1 VSEAP
6 KAGTKLKDDGSGV
19 EAIVVK
25 PPSEAGLGI
34 GPSSGEG
41 VVLGKRY
48 TCETCAAEV
57 LITKGGDGA
66 LSCHGAA
73 MVIAQPKTLPS
84 SD

>member
-1 VSEAP
+1 VSDAP

-34 GPSSGEG
+34 GPSAGEA

-48 TCETCAAEV
+48 TCETCGAEV
-57 LITKGGDGA
+57 LITKGGDGQ